1 MAKKRKDQIQKI
13 QDLDDRLK
21 MEHSLVKLDGQKH
34 WESIR
39 TNVSPWWLV
48 GGGLALGV
56 VIGALKTGTQKSLVG
71 TTFKG
76 LRLWHLAHAF
86 SVAGSGMDPEID
98 A

>member
-1 MAKKRKDQIQKI
+1 MAKKRKDQLQKI

-39 TNVSPWWLV
+39 NNVSPWWLV

-56 VIGALKTGTQKSLVG
+56 VIGALKGSTQAGLFGTA
-71 TTFKG
+71 FKG
-76 LRLWHLAHAF
+76 LRIWHLAHAF
-86 SVAGSGMDPEID
+86 SGGSGMDPEID